1 MKTRLATL
9 LTILILAAMTP
20 AGRQASAASADEL
33 VAPPGH
39 LMAVGG
45 TDKTKIAYSCR
56 LRGICV
62 MNRDGS
68 GSIELEDTIIGH
80 AFLARISH
88 DARKVV
94 FIRQDVI
101 SQGNF
106 YYKLGIVNSD
116 GTGAAILFDPETH
129 DANEYNV
136 HTAGFS
142 PDSRRIAFTTVR
154 KQSPFSADNVLRI
167 INADGTGFTDL
178 YTGNIDWGFPLFID
192 AYQQGLGPQFL
203 SFSPDGTKVLIALAR
218 RKAGDPAGILAVNT
232 DGSGFAVLTD
242 PTDGLRHTE
251 PVYSPDGSMIVFR
264 EWGFDGPY
272 RIRVMASD
280 GTNQRTLSEQ
290 ELPEFDASF
299 SPDGSKVVFTSV
311 RNSTE
316 DLDIYVIDVDGTN
329 ETRLTFARRNSQARF
344 SPDGTQIAF
353 GSSDVAF
360 AGYEVYVINPDGTG
374 LTALTNFPGDDF
386 GTNPTY
392 GNPDVDGD
400 GVDDIDDNCRS
411 VPNPDQI
418 DTDADGLGDACD
430 PDDDNDGV
438 LDASDNCPLVTN
450 GYRLAFSS
458 NRLGNY
464 EIHSMNPDGTGT
476 TRLTVN
482 SAADDEPGIDPSSQR
497 ILFTSNRFNSRKEL
511 YVMNADGS
519 GVTRLTNVAGEN
531 SAGVFNP
538 QGTRIAFTS
547 RRFDAN
553 ENLFVMNAD
562 GSNTVQLTF
571 FTSTATFAKLPTFNH
586 DGTRI
591 AFESQRGSIGN
602 SQWDIYSMRTDGT
615 DEVRLTT
622 ATAPDSDPS
631 YSFDGSRIVF
641 VSQRDGNP
649 EIYVMNSDG
658 TGQTRL
664 TNHPANDSNPAF
676 SPDGRTIAF
685 SSTRGGDPEL
695 YVMNA
700 DGASVRQLTNE
711 AGISQQPSFG
721 TQQDTDG
728 DGIGD
733 ACETSVDVNTAA
745 GTNVIV
751 SGFGASVRFSSV
763 TQSGS
768 TSFTLIAPDDDD
780 MPAGYSLCVTCP
792 AFEITTTAVYSPPVE
807 VCLPVPAAVDPGTFS
822 TLALLHGE
830 NGAYVD
836 RTSELRTDPGGQRY
850 VCGIVASLS
859 PFALASVDVTASL
872 FADGFE

>member
-9 LTILILAAMTP
+9 LAIFVLAVLTP
-20 AGRQASAASADEL
+20 GGIHASSASADDYG
-33 VAPPGH
+33 APPGYVS
-39 LMAVGG
+39 AFGG

-56 LRGICV
+56 LREICV

-68 GSIELEDTIIGH
+68 GSIELTDAIIGH
-80 AFLARISH
+80 AFLPRISH
-88 DARKVV
+88 DARKVL

-142 PDSRRIAFTTVR
+142 PDNSRIAFTTAR
-154 KQSPFSADNVLRI
+154 RTSPGTADNVLRI
-167 INADGTGFTDL
+167 INTDGTGLTDL
-178 YTGNIDWGFPLFID
+178 YTGDIDWGFPLFID
-192 AYQQGLGPQFL
+192 SYQQGLGPQFL
-203 SFSPDGTKVLIALAR
+203 SFSPDGTKVLIAVDR
-218 RKAGDPAGILAVNT
+218 RTPEGFSGILAVNT
-232 DGSGFAVLTD
+232 DGSGATPLTD
-242 PTDGLRHTE
+242 PTDGFRHTE
-251 PVYSPDGSMIVFR
+251 PVYSPDGSRIVFR
-264 EWGFDGPY
+264 EWRSGGPY
-272 RIRVMASD
+272 RIRVMDSD
-280 GTNQRTLSEQ
+280 GTDQRTLSEQ
-290 ELPEFDASF
+290 DLPEFDASF
-299 SPDGSKVVFTSV
+299 SPDGARIVFTST
-311 RNSTE
+311 RNSAE
-316 DLDIYVIDVDGTN
+316 NFDIYVINVDGTG
-329 ETRLTFARRNSQARF
+329 ETRLTFANRNSHARF

-353 GSSDVAF
+353 GSSDLGF
-360 AGYEVYVINPDGTG
+360 YGYEILVINPDGSG
-374 LTALTNFPGDDF
+374 LTALTSFPGDDF
-386 GTNPTY
+386 GANPTY

-464 EIHSMNPDGTGT
+464 EIHSMDPDGTGT

-482 SAADDEPGIDPSSQR
+482 SAADDEPSIDPSSQR

-631 YSFDGSRIVF
+631 YSFDGSKIVF
-641 VSQRDGNP
+641 VSQRDGNL

-664 TNHPANDSNPAF
+664 TNHPANDSNPVF
-676 SPDGRTIAF
+676 SPDGRTITF

-700 DGASVRQLTNE
+700 DGTSVRQLTNE
-711 AGISQQPSFG
+711 AGISHQPSFG

-745 GTNVIV
+745 GANVIV
-751 SGFGASVRFSSV
+751 SGLGASVRFSSV
-763 TQSGS
+763 AQSGS
-768 TSFTLIAPDDDD
+768 TSFTLIAPDDND
-780 MPAGYSLCVTCP
+780 MPAGYSLCRTCP
-792 AFEITTTAVYSPPVE
+792 AFEITTTAAYSPPVE
-807 VCLPVPAAVDPGTFS
+807 VCLPVPAALDTETFN

-836 RTSELRTDPGGQRY
+836 RTSELRTDPGGQRH